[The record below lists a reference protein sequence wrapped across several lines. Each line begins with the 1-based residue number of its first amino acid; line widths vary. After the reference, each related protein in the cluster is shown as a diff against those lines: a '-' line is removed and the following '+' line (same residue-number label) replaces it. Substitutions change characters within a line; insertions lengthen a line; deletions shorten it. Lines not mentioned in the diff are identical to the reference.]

1 MQQVIRCCRINL
13 EGMPKTHLLG
23 RYAGNLSE
31 TFVDELGSD
40 DCMLSFERVSS
51 RQIIVF
57 TCIDNNTGSRVDTAR
72 KELIDQRALHVYIA
86 ENNTVE
92 GVIKHHIKSL

>member
-1 MQQVIRCCRINL
+1 MQQMIGYGRINL
-13 EGMPKTHLLG
+13 ESMPKAHLLG
-23 RYAGNLSE
+23 RYTSNLSE

-40 DCMLSFERVSS
+40 NCMLSFEGVSS

-57 TCIDNNTGSRVDTAR
+57 TCIDNNTSSRVDTAR

-92 GVIKHHIKSL
+92 SVIEHHVKSL